1 MGYANESGYTPET
14 IEDIMLSIMG
24 VINTQF
30 GSSYTYE
37 TFVGSNFYK
46 FYYALAQLMQKNG
59 VKTSEIFL
67 KLQQYLIITNERISR
82 PVATPQG
89 IIEKIESLT
98 FDDEDVK
105 LVASLKQP
113 INEDAGKAFICV
125 DVDNAHPDYADIKA
139 LICETIKNSIAAG
152 IVTQGDQVETIVLSN
167 GQAFDFKYSLPERI
181 PVWLKLTLTL
191 SENNQL
197 LIGDPE
203 DTKLLLLRNINANYK
218 LGKNF
223 EPERYFGVNDAPW
236 AGDVV
241 LEWTDDVTDG
251 EVDIGA
257 VWNTTI
263 FNADFDQIFDIDLAR
278 IELIED

>member
-14 IEDIMLSIMG
+14 IEDIMVELMNG
-24 VINTQF
+24 VNTQF
-30 GSSYTYE
+30 GSTYTYE
-37 TFVGSNFYK
+37 TFVGTNFYK
-46 FYYALAQLMQKNG
+46 FYYSLAQRLQLEG

-67 KLQQYLIITNERISR
+67 KIQQYLIITNEKISR

-105 LVASLKQP
+105 LIASVKQP
-113 INEDAGKAFICV
+113 LDVDAGKSFICV
-125 DVDNAHPDYADIKA
+125 DVDETHPDYADIKD

-152 IVTQGDQVETIVLSN
+152 IVTQGDQVETIVLTN
-167 GQAFDFKYSLPERI
+167 GQAFDFKYSLPDRI
-181 PVWLKLTLTL
+181 EVWLRLTLTL

-203 DTKLLLLRNINANYK
+203 ATKVKLMENIKANYK

-236 AGDVV
+236 AGDVL
-241 LEWTDDVTDG
+241 LEWTDDVTAG
-251 EVDIGA
+251 EVDPGA
-257 VWNTTI
+257 TWNSTI
-263 FNADFDQIFDIDLAR
+263 FNAEFDELFDVGLDR
-278 IELIED
+278 IELIEA